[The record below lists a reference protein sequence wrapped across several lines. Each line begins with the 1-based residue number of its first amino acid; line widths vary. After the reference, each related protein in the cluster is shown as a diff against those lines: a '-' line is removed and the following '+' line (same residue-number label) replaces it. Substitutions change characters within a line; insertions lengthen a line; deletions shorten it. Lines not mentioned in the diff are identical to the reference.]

1 MTPPVYYTGIEE
13 KLSVYAYDVLQNTLI
28 SIFDGDKYPGSFGP
42 TRNYFWEYGVDYYTL
57 RQRSMQLYIE
67 NAYVNGIIRRMLRN
81 EIFTGITPEATPI
94 ASLIWPDKDPDERE
108 RLAVAYSEK
117 MTETFMIYASNYN
130 IFDFKR
136 QLTFGEFQN
145 QCRLEAILC
154 GDGIIVA
161 RINQKTKLP
170 CWDWINGN
178 YIKTDPNYTPRGN
191 NRVIHGVEIDTHGRH
206 IAYHVEEWDGE
217 KISFKR
223 IPVVGEKSGRQIS
236 WMVYG
241 GEKLLNAVRG
251 VPLLANVLYMLKD
264 LDRFKDAEIRAAV
277 VNSLLPLFIKKT
289 LPGQQGTNPVYNMG
303 KGAPYTPR
311 APGTPAAQVTSTQ
324 VSPPNEQK
332 AVQILPG
339 SVVDNLAPGEEP
351 VSFNTQR
358 PNVNFGK
365 FEDIIVSAIC
375 WSNEIPPEVVMLR
388 FGSSYS
394 AARQAS
400 NEYGITLKYRAWK
413 NAKDYCQII
422 YQEFI
427 IQSVLL
433 GKLDIPNFRTIAFD
447 SERQW
452 ELWGAWLKCEWSGIS
467 RPSVD
472 IHREAKAMKDIAS
485 MGWITNEQPAREFSG
500 MDFRAV
506 QNKIK
511 RERELME
518 RLGFKQ
524 NFLDAKEEAVEK
536 AEGDTSDGGG
546 IEEKDVESAINVFYM
561 IDDNMDI
568 SAEDK
573 ATLKT
578 AFLENLRQRK
588 S

>member
-1 MTPPVYYTGIEE
+1 MGGTKID
-13 KLSVYAYDVLQNTLI
+13 DVLAYFVRNAI
-28 SIFDGDKYPGSFGP
+28 DDIFDGDAFPGSFGP
-42 TRNYFWEYGVDYYTL
+42 TRNYLWEYGVDYYTL
-57 RQRSMQLYIE
+57 RQRSLQLFIE
-67 NAYVNGIIRRMLRN
+67 NAYVKGIIKRMLRN

-94 ASLIWPDKDPDERE
+94 ASIIWPDKDPIERE
-108 RLAVAYSEK
+108 RLAVEYAEK
-117 MTETFMIYASNYN
+117 MTEAFTIYAADYR
-130 IFDFKR
+130 IFDYKQ

-161 RINQKTKLP
+161 RINQQTGLP

-178 YIKTDPNYTPRGN
+178 YIKTNPNYTPRGK
-191 NRVIHGVEIDTHGRH
+191 NRVIHGVEIDQHGRH

-223 IPVVGEKSGRQIS
+223 IPVTGEKSGRQIS

-241 GEKLLNAVRG
+241 GEKLLNEVRG
-251 VPLLANVLYMLKD
+251 IPLLASVLYMLKD
-264 LDRFKDAEIRAAV
+264 LDRFKNAEIRAAV
-277 VNSLLPLFIKKT
+277 INSLLPLFIKKT
-289 LPGQQGTNPVYNMG
+289 LPGVQGTNPVFNMG
-303 KGAPYTPR
+303 KGAPFTP
-311 APGTPAAQVTSTQ
+311 AAAGTPAAVDGELASTQ
-324 VSPPNEQK
+324 VPQPPLEQK
-332 AVQILPG
+332 MAHILPG
-339 SVVDNLAPGEEP
+339 SVLDRLAPGEEP

-365 FEDIIVSAIC
+365 FEEIIVSAIC
-375 WSNEIPPEVVMLR
+375 WSNEIPPEVVLLK

-400 NEYGITLKYRAWK
+400 NEYSITLKYRTYK
-413 NAKDYCQII
+413 NAKDFCQIV

-433 GKLDIPNFRTIAFD
+433 GQLDIPNFRYIAFD
-447 SERQW
+447 PAQW
-452 ELWGAWLKCEWSGIS
+452 KLRGAWLKCEWSGIS

-472 IHREAKAMKDIAS
+472 IHREAKAMKDLAS
-485 MGWITNEQPAREFSG
+485 MGWIPNDQAAREFSG

-511 RERELME
+511 PERELME
-518 RLGFKQ
+518 RMNFKQ
-524 NFLDAKEEAVEK
+524 NFTETKEEPIEK

-546 IEEKDVESAINVFYM
+546 ETKTEEGAVKYDFSE
-561 IDDNMDI
+561 
-568 SAEDK
+568 
-573 ATLKT
+573 
-578 AFLENLRQRK
+578 
-588 S
+588 

>member
-1 MTPPVYYTGIEE
+1 MTSSVHYTGIEE
-13 KLSVYAYDVLQNTLI
+13 KLNVYAYDVLQNTLI

-94 ASLIWPDKDPDERE
+94 ASIIWPDKDPDERE
-108 RLAVAYSEK
+108 RLAVAYSEV
-117 MTETFMIYASNYN
+117 MTEAFMIYASDYN
-130 IFDFKR
+130 VFDFKK

-154 GDGIIVA
+154 GDGIIVS
-161 RINQKTKLP
+161 RINQQTKLP

-206 IAYHVEEWDGE
+206 VAYHVEEWDGE

-311 APGTPAAQVTSTQ
+311 APGTPAAQVASTQ

-400 NEYGITLKYRAWK
+400 NEYGITLKYRTFK

-433 GKLDIPNFRTIAFD
+433 GELDIPNFRIVAFE
-447 SERQW
+447 SSQW
-452 ELWGAWLKCEWSGIS
+452 KLRGAWLKCEWSGIS

-472 IHREAKAMKDIAS
+472 IHREAKAMKDLAS

-500 MDFRAV
+500 TDFRAV

-524 NFLDAKEEAVEK
+524 NFLDIKEEMVEK

-573 ATLKT
+573 ATLKA
-578 AFLENLRQRK
+578 AFLENLRRRK

>member
-1 MTPPVYYTGIEE
+1 MTPPVYYNRIEE
-13 KLSVYAYDVLQNTLI
+13 RLSVYAYDVLQDTLI

-94 ASLIWPDKDPDERE
+94 ASIIWPDKDPDERE

-117 MTETFMIYASNYN
+117 MTEAFMIYASDYN
-130 IFDFKR
+130 VFDYKR

-154 GDGIIVA
+154 GDGIIVS
-161 RINQKTKLP
+161 RINQQTKLP
-170 CWDWINGN
+170 CWDWVNGN

-206 IAYHVEEWDGE
+206 IAYHIEEWDGE

-223 IPVVGEKSGRQIS
+223 IPVIGEKSGRQIS

-251 VPLLANVLYMLKD
+251 VPLLANTLYMLKD

-289 LPGQQGTNPVYNMG
+289 LPGQPGTNPVYNMG
-303 KGAPYTPR
+303 KGAPYTPP
-311 APGTPAAQVTSTQ
+311 APGTPAAQVASTQ
-324 VSPPNEQK
+324 VSPPLKQK
-332 AVQILPG
+332 IAQIAPG
-339 SVVDNLAPGEEP
+339 SVLDRLAPGEEP

-400 NEYGITLKYRAWK
+400 NEYGITLKYRTFK

-433 GKLDIPNFRTIAFD
+433 GELDIPNLRIIAFD
-447 SERQW
+447 PSQW
-452 ELWGAWLKCEWSGIS
+452 KLRGAWLKCEWSGIS

-472 IHREAKAMKDIAS
+472 IHREAKAMKDLAS

-500 MDFRAV
+500 TDFRAV

-511 RERELME
+511 RERELMA
-518 RLGFKQ
+518 RLGFTQ
-524 NFLDAKEEAVEK
+524 NFLDAKEEAIEK
-536 AEGDTSDGGG
+536 AGGDTPDGEG
-546 IEEKDVESAINVFYM
+546 IQEDDIEKAINVLYS

-568 SAEDK
+568 SDDGK
-573 ATLKT
+573 AMLKI
-578 AFLENLRQRK
+578 AFLENLRRRK